1 MIATL
6 AWIPLSNQTASSIY
20 CYPGDPPDVYQACL
34 AYNQGINQQVTNQRQ
49 LQNIQGQIRDVQ
61 AQINSLY
68 ALIKSINAQISAQN
82 ALIAQ
87 TNAKIALLDRQ
98 VRFKVGD
105 VTRLQADVAVRD
117 QLLDQRLRFVDAH
130 GPINYVEL
138 VLTAASFNDLMN
150 RMLAAQQI
158 ATSDRKLLD
167 QLGTA
172 HQLLSANQ
180 ADLANQRSQVAA
192 LLLQQQAVEADLER
206 NNRPNK
212 SKDAASREDFGAPAH
227 PTELG
232 VTRIR
237 WAVPADTC
245 TSFRHLRI
253 FPEDTRPA

>member
-1 MIATL
+1 MKARFAAAAVIATL

-68 ALIKSINAQISAQN
+68 ALIKKINAQIAAQN

-150 RMLAAQQI
+150 RMLAANPFF
-158 ATSDRKLLD
+158 TLTPPSGGYLLWAGVWLAGM
-167 QLGTA
+167 LG
-172 HQLLSANQ
+172 
-180 ADLANQRSQVAA
+180 LAVWSFQR
-192 LLLQQQAVEADLER
+192 
-206 NNRPNK
+206 
-212 SKDAASREDFGAPAH
+212 RE
-227 PTELG
+227 L
-232 VTRIR
+232 
-237 WAVPADTC
+237 
-245 TSFRHLRI
+245 
-253 FPEDTRPA
+253 